1 MNRTM
6 FTRTIS
12 ILLAVVAALAP
23 LAAADPARDVLVGEH
38 WYVGELNRSPA
49 MTLHQVVTRHADG
62 RHTSVIDTVMV
73 IRRKMGAQDFKL
85 EIRESQ
91 RFGESSSGVV
101 ETFRFDHVESGSTI
115 SAEGRVEPGRGE
127 PDRAVATV
135 HRLGRTQDVVIP
147 IPAGVKLLSDRVVQA
162 EIARDPITAGAKRT
176 FHGLILMNGQVQ
188 LVTST
193 VTGKGATPDGDWN
206 VEMLADVMPIPI
218 QTVIAKNGEL
228 VAMTMSFGPIGISLK
243 RSSGPVPLLGGEV
256 SPTGMVSA
264 KGPAPRSAPENR
276 YRLPATVA
284 VQDDGFSLMAEG
296 VVTVR
301 SRGNRRAPTDA
312 EKKTLLAT
320 EAQIEIDDP
329 ALRAWVTGLVKTDEA
344 PSATAERL
352 RLAVRSHIG
361 KKDFGVMDGSALET
375 YRSRHGDCTEHA
387 NLLAAALR
395 IAGIP
400 ARVDVGVVWSADHGA
415 WVGHAWNTAWID
427 GRWVHLDA
435 AYPGIERSQYLRLGS
450 PGATKGTMAAMV
462 ANLSALMGGEV
473 EVLP

>member
-1 MNRTM
+1 MNRC
-6 FTRTIS
+6 RPAN
-12 ILLAVVAALAP
+12 LLACLLGLAA
-23 LAAADPARDVLVGEH
+23 LAAADPPGDVLVSEN
-38 WYVGELNRSPA
+38 WYVGELNRIPA
-49 MTLHQVVTRHADG
+49 MTLHQVVTRHPDG

-73 IRRKMGAQDFKL
+73 IRRKLGTQEVKL

-91 RFGESSSGVV
+91 RFGESATGVV
-101 ETFRFDHVESGSTI
+101 ESFRFDHVETGSTI
-115 SAEGRVEPGRGE
+115 SAEGRVER
-127 PDRAVATV
+127 DRAVATV
-135 HRLGRTQDVVIP
+135 HRLGRTQETTIP
-147 IPAGVKLLSDRVVQA
+147 IPAGVRLISDRVVQA
-162 EIARDPITAGAKRT
+162 EIARDPITTGAKRT
-176 FHGLILMNGQVQ
+176 FHGLILLNGQVQ

-193 VTGKGATPDGDWN
+193 VTGKGVTPEGDWN

-218 QTVIAKNGEL
+218 QTVVAKNGEM
-228 VAMTMSFGPIGISLK
+228 VAMTMSFGPIGITLK
-243 RSSGPVPLLGGEV
+243 RAPGPVPLLGGEV
-256 SPTGMVSA
+256 SPTGMVAA
-264 KGPAPRSAPENR
+264 KGPAPRAAPENR
-276 YRLPATVA
+276 YRLPAAVS
-284 VQDDGFSLMAEG
+284 VQDDGFSTLADG

-301 SRGNRRAPTDA
+301 SHGNRRAPA
-312 EKKTLLAT
+312 EAELKSLLAA
-320 EAQIEIDDP
+320 EAQLETDDA
-329 ALRAWVTGLVKTDEA
+329 ALRAWVTGLVKVHEDPA
-344 PSATAERL
+344 ATAERL

-387 NLLAAALR
+387 NLLATALR

-400 ARVDVGVVWSADHGA
+400 ARVEVGVVWSADHGA
-415 WVGHAWNTAWID
+415 WVGHAWNTAWIG